1 MILLSTLCVR
11 RHLIFGKLEL
21 PSELVSILSDTLELG
36 MKWVVV
42 SIAGKTELVSFVWSS
57 NSCASDLKMGWSVL
71 GYKSSF
77 KMMVL
82 SLLNLSG
89 LFLSEF
95 SVS

>member
-1 MILLSTLCVR
+1 
-11 RHLIFGKLEL
+11 
-21 PSELVSILSDTLELG
+21 

-42 SIAGKTELVSFVWSS
+42 SVAGKTELVSFVWSS
-57 NSCASDLKMGWSVL
+57 NSCTSDVKMGWSVL

-77 KMMVL
+77 KVMVL
-82 SLLNLSG
+82 SLLNLSA